1 MVVPSRETRNSCVIS
16 IGSRIMA
23 DISNNPLHNIII
35 ITSPPFDKYSGKDL
49 ISSTAVVIEAL
60 VQNFTVSINPCDLY
74 TIQYNNYYTV
84 FIIYFT

>member
-1 MVVPSRETRNSCVIS
+1 MNY
-16 IGSRIMA
+16 
-23 DISNNPLHNIII
+23 H
-35 ITSPPFDKYSGKDL
+35 TSPPFDKYSGKDL

-60 VQNFTVSINPCDLY
+60 VQNFTVSINPVYDLY